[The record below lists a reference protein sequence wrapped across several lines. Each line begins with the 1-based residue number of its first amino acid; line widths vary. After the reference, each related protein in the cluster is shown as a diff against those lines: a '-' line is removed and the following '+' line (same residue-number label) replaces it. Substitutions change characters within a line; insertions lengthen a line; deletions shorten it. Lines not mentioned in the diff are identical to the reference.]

1 MRPRLISCPAA
12 EQPGP
17 AAIIHPVTASPRSPM
32 DNRRF
37 RGALLVL
44 AATPIAGLYL
54 WRTVVLPLAVG
65 ALPGDF
71 SANYMAAAAKIA
83 AGRDPYD
90 LCSIGQGRDCIV
102 VPGSFTPLPL
112 AGAQYVTPPPVA
124 WMLQPLL
131 HVAPALQLAVVLA
144 VLQVSVIVLLW
155 SVLRAAGVRDWQMAL
170 LLVLVTIAFEPV
182 AANFDEGQINLVLA
196 ALSGVWLL
204 GWVGGD
210 RWWGGAA
217 LGAAVAIKLLQG
229 PIGLLLLWGRRW
241 RMLLAAAVAGL
252 GLWLLAVPQYLPEYL
267 LKVAPVLSA
276 GTGLFE
282 NHSPGGTV
290 ARLLDPGT
298 FLGSVRDTSLVAR
311 AITFLIALAV
321 LAATF
326 WVLRRPSRDRSIRG
340 LEAAAIVAAGPLIAS
355 YSWGTHLVLLLPAML
370 VLLAWAI
377 RRRDWV
383 VVGLVSAGWLLIGPG
398 HNWFQTL
405 LLSGYSNLFVLRL
418 MAEFGVVGITA
429 VWVASLI
436 AVRRARSAHR
446 PDAGH
451 EDGAD
456 AEQHDRARE
465 HDAVAEVG

>member
-1 MRPRLISCPAA
+1 VTPAR
-12 EQPGP
+12 
-17 AAIIHPVTASPRSPM
+17 RSPL
-32 DNRRF
+32 DDRRF
-37 RGALLVL
+37 RGALLIL
-44 AATPIAGLYL
+44 AGVPIAALYL

-83 AGRDPYD
+83 AGRDPYN
-90 LCSIGQGRDCIV
+90 LCSIGQGLGCV
-102 VPGSFTPLPL
+102 VQPGAFRPLPL

-131 HVAPALQLAVVLA
+131 NASPAVQLAAVLIA
-144 VLQVSVIVLLW
+144 LQVSVIVLLW
-155 SVLRAAGVRDWQMAL
+155 TVVRAAGVRDWQLAL

-229 PIGLLLLWGRRW
+229 PIGLLLVWGRRW
-241 RMLLAAAVAGL
+241 RMLGAAIVAGL
-252 GLWLLAVPQYLPEYL
+252 GLWLLAVPQYLLEYL

-290 ARLLDPGT
+290 ARLFDPGT
-298 FLGSVRDTSLVAR
+298 FLGAVRDTSPAAR
-311 AITFLIALAV
+311 VITFAIALAV
-321 LAATF
+321 LAVTF
-326 WVLRRPSRDRSIRG
+326 LVLRSPSGDRSTRG
-340 LEAAAIVAAGPLIAS
+340 LEGAAMVAAGPLVAS
-355 YSWGTHLVLLLPAML
+355 YSWGTHLVLLLPAIL

-377 RRRDWV
+377 RRRDWLV
-383 VVGLVSAGWLLIGPG
+383 VALVGAGWLLVGPG

-405 LLSGYSNLFVLRL
+405 LLSGYSNLLVLRL
-418 MAEFGVVGITA
+418 MAEFGMVGITA
-429 VWVASLI
+429 IWFASLL
-436 AVRRARSAHR
+436 AVRRARSAHG
-446 PDAGH
+446 PDAAH

-456 AEQHDRARE
+456 AQQHDRARE
-465 HDAVAEVG
+465 HDAVAQVG

>member
-1 MRPRLISCPAA
+1 VR
-12 EQPGP
+12 
-17 AAIIHPVTASPRSPM
+17 RSPL

-37 RGALLVL
+37 RGALLIL
-44 AATPIAGLYL
+44 AGIPIAVLYL

-71 SANYMAAAAKIA
+71 RANYMAAAAKIA

-90 LCSIGQGRDCIV
+90 LCAIGVGFCPNRSTA
-102 VPGSFTPLPL
+102 GFTPLPL

-131 HVAPALQLAVVLA
+131 HVSPAVQLAVVLA
-144 VLQVSVIVLLW
+144 VLQLSVIVLLW
-155 SVLRAAGVRDWQMAL
+155 SVLRAAGVRDWQLAL

-241 RMLLAAAVAGL
+241 RMLAAAVVAGL
-252 GLWLLAVPQYLPEYL
+252 GLWLLAVPQYLLEYL
-267 LKVAPVLSA
+267 FKVAPVLSA

-290 ARLLDPGT
+290 ARLFDPGT
-298 FLGSVRDTSLVAR
+298 FLGVVRDTSPAAR
-311 AITFLIALAV
+311 VITFAIALAV
-321 LAATF
+321 LVVTF
-326 WVLRRPSRDRSIRG
+326 WVLRRPSGERSIRG
-340 LEAAAIVAAGPLIAS
+340 LEAAAMVAAGPLIAS

-377 RRRDWV
+377 RARDWL

-405 LLSGYSNLFVLRL
+405 LLSGYSNLLVLRL
-418 MAEFGVVGITA
+418 MAEFGVVGITT

-436 AVRRARSAHR
+436 ALRRARSAHG
-446 PDAGH
+446 PDTAH
-451 EDGAD
+451 EHGAD
-456 AEQHDRARE
+456 GQQHDRARE
-465 HDAVAEVG
+465 HDAIAQVG